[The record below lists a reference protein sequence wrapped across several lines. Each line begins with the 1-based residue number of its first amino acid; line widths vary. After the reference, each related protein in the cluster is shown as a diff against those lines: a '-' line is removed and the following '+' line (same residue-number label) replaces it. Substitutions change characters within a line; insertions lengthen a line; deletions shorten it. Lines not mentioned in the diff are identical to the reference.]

1 VGRCVAATT
10 TAISLNRFSNAILN
24 TFRDAFSF
32 LPLKAH
38 NLWEGFKEIEKQ

>member
-10 TAISLNRFSNAILN
+10 AISLNRISNAILN

-32 LPLKAH
+32 LLLKAH
-38 NLWEGFKEIEKQ
+38 IQWEGGKEIEKQ